1 MSLKGYEWLKDNKVI
16 MNFTFK
22 YLELTLLEDVTKKEL
37 EEFKNFLKEKN
48 EKILKI
54 DYNNHK
60 IKDQKQSF
68 I

>member
-60 IKDQKQSF
+60 IKD
-68 I
+68 

>member
-1 MSLKGYEWLKDNKVI
+1 MSLKGYEWVKDNKVI

-60 IKDQKQSF
+60 IKD
-68 I
+68 

>member
-1 MSLKGYEWLKDNKVI
+1 MSLKGYEWLQDNKVI

-22 YLELTLLEDVTKKEL
+22 YLELTLFEDVTKKEL

-60 IKDQKQSF
+60 IKD
-68 I
+68 

>member
-16 MNFTFK
+16 MNFNFK
-22 YLELTLLEDVTKKEL
+22 YLELTLFEDVTKKEL

-60 IKDQKQSF
+60 IKD
-68 I
+68 

>member
-22 YLELTLLEDVTKKEL
+22 YLELTLFEDVTKKEL

-60 IKDQKQSF
+60 IKD
-68 I
+68 